1 MIETVKKDFL
11 QGLKT
16 FKFWAQVLSERV
28 KIEINILRL
37 LGEINKLTEK
47 KDELLKE
54 IGKEV
59 YENPEITKIE
69 KISGLIKQIKE
80 FEALLEEKRKKLA
93 ELKDLSKWNL

>member
-1 MIETVKKDFL
+1 MIETIKKDFL

-28 KIEINILRL
+28 KVEINILRL
-37 LGEINKLTEK
+37 IGEINKLTEK

-59 YENPEITKIE
+59 YENQGELKIE
-69 KISGLIKQIKE
+69 KISSLIKQIKE
-80 FEALLEEKRKKLA
+80 FETILEEKRKKLV

>member
-1 MIETVKKDFL
+1 MIETIKKDFL

-28 KIEINILRL
+28 KVEINILRVI
-37 LGEINKLTEK
+37 GEINKLTEK

-59 YENPEITKIE
+59 YENQGELKIE
-69 KISGLIKQIKE
+69 KISSLIKQIKE
-80 FEALLEEKRKKLA
+80 FETILEEKRKKLV